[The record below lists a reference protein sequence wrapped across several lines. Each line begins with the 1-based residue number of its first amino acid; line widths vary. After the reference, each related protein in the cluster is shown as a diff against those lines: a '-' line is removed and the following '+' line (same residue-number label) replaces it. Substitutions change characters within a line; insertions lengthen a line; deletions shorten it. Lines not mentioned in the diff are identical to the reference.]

1 MLLQVAAQPRDQQE
15 EVFTTT
21 QPKVSIC
28 LYVNI
33 SIFHTQKKFQSQ
45 PDVELVFGT
54 RGHTAVKCGD
64 NVYIGGGVTAPNAND
79 TAPNIVQVIHT
90 QDDNVSSL
98 PACPVKQFSLV
109 AINGQ
114 VVAVGGINMS
124 DDSVGNKLYSYNEVS
139 GQWEESLPPMP
150 TPRYFNTSVVW
161 QNFLITC
168 GGRIDDEDSI
178 TDCVEVLNLRTLR
191 WREASSMPLKESGKH
206 AVVTKHG
213 GLYLLGGY
221 LGNAVH
227 YCQLQ
232 SLVLSMTTKQDD
244 LWKRLPDTPS
254 DDCAATL
261 LDGSLV
267 IIGGC
272 IAGTNDI
279 SSMIQRYTRDSWQP
293 VGDLLLGR
301 TACAAVQ
308 LGHNEALVVGGTV
321 LRDSEQPEWF
331 SKSTER
337 IPRTERISLT

>member
-1 MLLQVAAQPRDQQE
+1 MLILCLSQVAAQPRDQEE
-15 EVFTTT
+15 EVVSAAP
-21 QPKVSIC
+21 PKVGI
-28 LYVNI
+28 LLPLVRFI
-33 SIFHTQKKFQSQ
+33 FQSCTQ
-45 PDVELVFGT
+45 RGFQCQQGVDLVFGT

-64 NVYIGGGVTAPNAND
+64 KVYIGGGVTTNADGAAPNL
-79 TAPNIVQVIHT
+79 VQVIHL
-90 QDDNVSSL
+90 QDNNVSSL
-98 PACPVKQFSLV
+98 PACPVKHFSLV

-114 VVAVGGINMS
+114 VVTVGGRNMS
-124 DDSVGNKLYSYNEVS
+124 DDSVSDKLYSWNETS
-139 GQWEESLPPMP
+139 RQWEESLPHML

-161 QNFLITC
+161 QDFLITC

-191 WREASSMPLKESGKH
+191 WRPASPMPLKESGKH
-206 AVVTKHG
+206 AVVTERG

-232 SLVLSMTTKQDD
+232 SLVLSMTARQDD
-244 LWKRLPDTPS
+244 MWKRLQDTPS

-272 IAGTNDI
+272 TAGTNEI
-279 SSMIQRYTRDSWQP
+279 CSTVQRYAQDTWQP
-293 VGDLLLGR
+293 VGDLSCGR
-301 TACAAVQ
+301 TACVAIQ
-308 LGHNEALVVGGTV
+308 LGRNDALVIGGTV
-321 LRDSEQPEWF
+321 SRDRPEWF

-337 IPRTERISLT
+337 ITL